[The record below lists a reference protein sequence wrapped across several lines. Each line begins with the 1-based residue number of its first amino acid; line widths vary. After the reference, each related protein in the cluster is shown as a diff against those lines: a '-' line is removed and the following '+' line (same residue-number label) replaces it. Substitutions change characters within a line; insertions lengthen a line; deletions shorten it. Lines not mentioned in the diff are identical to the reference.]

1 MQYWRFLGLPGL
13 KAVSRYQLAL
23 AILMF
28 IGSPAWIGMLVLG
41 TLSLAADAPQ
51 ILSERTRA

>member
-1 MQYWRFLGLPGL
+1 MQYWRFVTLPGL
-13 KAVSRYQLAL
+13 KVVSRYQLGL

-41 TLSLAADAPQ
+41 TLGLAAC
-51 ILSERTRA
+51 